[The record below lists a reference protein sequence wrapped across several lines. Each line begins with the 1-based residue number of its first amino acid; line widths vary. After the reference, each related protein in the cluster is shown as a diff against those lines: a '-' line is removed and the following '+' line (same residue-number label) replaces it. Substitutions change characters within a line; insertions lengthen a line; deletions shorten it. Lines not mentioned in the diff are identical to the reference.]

1 MGKNR
6 KNNLTVKFIG
16 IAGPTASGK
25 TSLAEHIMKTID
37 QDKCIIISQ
46 DNYYKDWSRLSRKK
60 RKKINFD
67 DIRAFDTELLR
78 THLRKLKANMQI
90 SMPKYDFIE
99 SRRLKTFTKV
109 FPKPVIILEGL
120 IPFTDTKLR
129 SLLDYKIYIATDNSV
144 CLARRIKRDT
154 KERGETIEYVCQRYF
169 HDVLPMQKK
178 YVEPQK
184 KLADIVVDGS
194 KKFDNNLLSNIL
206 NHI

>member
-1 MGKNR
+1 MGANSKN
-6 KNNLTVKFIG
+6 KIIA
-16 IAGPTASGK
+16 IAGSTGSGK
-25 TSLAEHIMKTID
+25 SLLAKRLNNSSGYNNCVVI
-37 QDKCIIISQ
+37 CQ
-46 DNYYKDWSRLSRKK
+46 DNYYKDWPHLSREE

-67 DIRAFDTELLR
+67 DIRAFDFELLY
-78 THLRKLKANMQI
+78 THLRKLKANNPI
-90 SMPKYDFIE
+90 FIPKYDFIE

-109 FPKPVIILEGL
+109 LPKPVIILEGL
-120 IPFTDTKLR
+120 MPFIDSKLR
-129 SLLDYKIYIATDNSV
+129 SLFDCRIYIATEDYL
-144 CLARRIKRDT
+144 CLVRIIKRDT
-154 KERGETIEYVCQRYF
+154 KERGETTESVCQRYF